1 MSGNGGVERFETVV
15 IGGGQAGLSTGYY
28 LQKRGLPF
36 VILDANERV
45 GDSWRKRWD
54 SMRLFTPAKFD
65 GLAGMPFPGRHF
77 RAPSKDEMGDYL
89 ESYAA
94 RFDMPVRNGVKV
106 ERLSR
111 EGGRFVVQTKR
122 GRLEAEQVV
131 VATGAFQIPKV
142 PGFARDLDPAIVQL
156 HSVDYRNPSQL
167 REGGVLVVG
176 VGNSGAD
183 ISIEVARSHE
193 TWLAGKESG
202 HIPVRIDS
210 FAGRLLIP
218 LVRFMGHH
226 VLKWTTPMGRKVMP
240 KLKAKAT
247 PLIRV
252 KPKDI
257 VRAGVQ
263 RVPRVAG
270 VKDGLPLL
278 EDGRVLDVANVI
290 WCTGFRQ
297 DFSWIDL
304 PILDED
310 GEPKHRRGIVAD
322 EPGLFFVGLFFQYSV
337 TSDVITGVSRDAE
350 YVAKHIAARRASTA
364 AKAQVESVGK

>member
-1 MSGNGGVERFETVV
+1 MNEMESSASLGTVI
-15 IGGGQAGLSTGYY
+15 IGGAQAGLSTGYH
-28 LQKRGLPF
+28 LKKRGLPF

-54 SMRLFTPAKFD
+54 SMRLFTPAHYD
-65 GLAGMPFPGRHF
+65 GLAGMPFPGRGF
-77 RAPSKDEMGDYL
+77 RAPTKDEFADYL

-94 RFDMPVRNGVKV
+94 RFELPVSSKAKV
-106 ERLSR
+106 ERLWR
-111 EGGRFVVQTKR
+111 EGDRFVVDTGQ
-122 GRLEAEQVV
+122 GRLEADQVV
-131 VATGAFQIPKV
+131 VATGAFQTPKV
-142 PGFARDLDPAIVQL
+142 PGFARELDPGIVQL

-183 ISIEVARSHE
+183 ISIEVVQGHP

-210 FAGRLLIP
+210 FKAQIMFR

-226 VLKWTTPMGRKVMP
+226 VLKWTTPIGRKVMP

-257 VRAGVQ
+257 VAAGVE
-263 RVPRVAG
+263 RVSRVAG
-270 VKDGLPLL
+270 VQGGLPLL
-278 EDGRVLDVANVI
+278 DDGRVLDVANVI
-290 WCTGFRQ
+290 WCTGYRE

-304 PILDED
+304 PVFDEK
-310 GEPKHRRGIVAD
+310 GAPIHRRGIVAD
-322 EPGLFFVGLFFQYSV
+322 EPGLFFVGLHFQYSV
-337 TSDVITGVSRDAE
+337 SSDVITGVGRDAE
-350 YVAKHIAARRASTA
+350 YVAKHIASRRSSDRDGAR
-364 AKAQVESVGK
+364 VEAIA

>member
-1 MSGNGGVERFETVV
+1 MNGSGSAESLETVI
-15 IGGGQAGLSTGYY
+15 IGGAQSGLSTGY
-28 LQKRGLPF
+28 LLKKRGLPV
-36 VILDANERV
+36 VILEANERV

-54 SMRLFTPAKFD
+54 SLRLFTPGMFD
-65 GLAGMPFPGRHF
+65 GLVGMPYPGRWW
-77 RAPSKDEMGDYL
+77 RAPSKDEFAEYL

-94 RFDMPVRNGVKV
+94 RFELPVRTGVRAQRV
-106 ERLSR
+106 SR
-111 EGGRFVVQTKR
+111 EGDRFVVETTT
-122 GRLEAEQVV
+122 GRLEADQVV

-142 PGFARDLDPAIVQL
+142 PPFARELDPGIVQL

-183 ISIEVARSHE
+183 ISMEAVRTHP

-202 HIPVRIDS
+202 HIPPRIDTRRS
-210 FAGRLLIP
+210 VIGFTLF
-218 LVRFMGHH
+218 RFVGHH
-226 VLKWTTPMGRKVMP
+226 VLSWGNPIGRKVLP
-240 KLKAKAT
+240 KMKHMAA

-252 KPKDI
+252 KPKDL

-270 VKDGLPLL
+270 VRDGLPLL
-278 EDGRVLDVANVI
+278 DDGQVLDVANVI
-290 WCTGFRQ
+290 WCTGFRP

-304 PILDED
+304 PIFDEE

-322 EPGLFFVGLFFQYSV
+322 EPGLYFMGLELQYALS
-337 TSDVITGVSRDAE
+337 SDVVTGVGRDAE
-350 YVAKHIAARRASTA
+350 YVAKHIAARQGTGRRQVQAEATA
-364 AKAQVESVGK
+364 